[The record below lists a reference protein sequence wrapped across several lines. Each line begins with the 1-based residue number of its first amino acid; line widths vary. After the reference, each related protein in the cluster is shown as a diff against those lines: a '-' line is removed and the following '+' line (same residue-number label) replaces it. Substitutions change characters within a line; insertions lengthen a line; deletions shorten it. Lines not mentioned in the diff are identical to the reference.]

1 MAARI
6 NNLEF
11 IQKYKDF
18 LLEKIPKAFLKN
30 SAKVFFIL
38 KVKRYLL

>member
-11 IQKYKDF
+11 IQKYKDV
-18 LLEKIPKAFLKN
+18 LLEKIPKAYLKN
-30 SAKVFFIL
+30 SAKVLFSITL
-38 KVKRYLL
+38 KKF